1 VQLAA
6 PDDALSIRRPH
17 VIRWKQHLVDLGDS
31 PRQSGTASGDREG
44 RRVWVV
50 DKEPRVT
57 PWKPRSLRFG
67 WQQEKNR
74 CGLRERRSATS
85 LQTAARAS
93 DPLRHWSLPC
103 VPGPGRACL

>member
-1 VQLAA
+1 MGIGSLPGEQKRVTASATTGVEGNRSVRSPGKGEKPHHATLNRWRSYVTSFVQLAA

-57 PWKPRSLRFG
+57 P
-67 WQQEKNR
+67 
-74 CGLRERRSATS
+74 
-85 LQTAARAS
+85 
-93 DPLRHWSLPC
+93 
-103 VPGPGRACL
+103 